1 MLFGLLKSRPTTD
14 TPPASAVQEPS
25 ANAKSGQTKPAP
37 GIPRSGESPDKAL
50 IDALVESRR
59 RFKEIVEVSGDFAWE
74 TDAAGAFVFVSPG
87 LTLGYRPEELIGA
100 PAARFLAEGGAHA
113 GETPFEAR
121 AAVRDVDIW
130 LRARDGDDVCL
141 SASAVPIVD
150 DKGMHAGA
158 RGVCLQHLPRSA
170 LPVPRRSRGRSHYGF
185 QSPPVP

>member
-1 MLFGLLKSRPTTD
+1 MLFGLFKNRPNSD
-14 TPPASAVQEPS
+14 TPSTPLIEAPS
-25 ANAKSGQTKPAP
+25 ADGALSDIKPVTRTGQ
-37 GIPRSGESPDKAL
+37 SGERPDRAL

-100 PAARFLAEGGAHA
+100 PATRFMAESGVQP

-130 LRARDGDDVCL
+130 LRASDGRDVCL
-141 SASAVPIVD
+141 SASAIPIID
-150 DKGMHAGA
+150 DKGVHAGA
-158 RGVCLQHLPRSA
+158 RGVCRD
-170 LPVPRRSRGRSHYGF
+170 VT
-185 QSPPVP
+185 